1 MFRPAHT
8 RPSIQLSLLGG
19 FRLRVEGRDVG
30 SLPRKARALLAY
42 LAVQDG
48 KPVSRE
54 AMADL
59 LWTDRGA
66 EQARHSLRQTLL
78 VLRRELGPVAD
89 TIIRSDDHALAFL
102 PTSVDVDVDRAR
114 SLADSSSLDD
124 LTEAAGLFER
134 PCLDRLPGIA
144 AEFDDWL
151 GRFRAQ
157 MSESASDVLARLVE
171 AHLAAGNTVDA
182 VRAAERMLTLDPL
195 REDVHRRLM
204 SIYARAGRRS
214 DAVRQYNAC
223 IEMLRRELNVGP
235 SPETEALLQSLRDG
249 GRGTSEPYALS
260 GARSHNTPY
269 AQPAEGAPWIAVLPF
284 RAIGPDPVPGYFA
297 TGLVEDIVCTLATLR
312 EPVVISANSTLVYQG
327 QPIDL
332 RSVGRELG
340 VRYVVSGSIRRL
352 GPSLRMVVELADA
365 ETRAVRWAETY
376 DATERV
382 LFDAQDSAVARIV
395 NTLVPRL
402 GAAELQR
409 IRGKHADS
417 LTAYDLVLQAR
428 ELMFQLTRDASDR
441 AGTLLRRAVEI
452 SPDYSAA
459 HAAIAAWESLRV
471 GQGWS
476 DDPRRAAVLLDAAA
490 RDAIRLDAHNSQ
502 ALALLGHSRTVMSR
516 EYAEAQALFEHALQA
531 APNDAA
537 AWTWSSPTSAYLGDG
552 ADAVTRAETALRL
565 SPRDPFAF
573 RIHCFLSLAHYTNG
587 SFEEAAHW
595 GQISVQENP
604 RYTAGLR
611 AAAASLV
618 AIGRKLEAREIGN
631 SIRVMEP
638 SFRADPARLLWCDQ
652 ERREQYSQHLI
663 EAGLPR

>member
-1 MFRPAHT
+1 MFRPVRT
-8 RPSIQLSLLGG
+8 RPSILLSLLGG
-19 FRLRVEGRDVG
+19 FRLSVEGRDVT

-42 LAVQDG
+42 LAMQDG

-78 VLRRELGPVAD
+78 VLRRQLGSVAD
-89 TIIRSDDHALAFL
+89 EGMRNDDGGLALV
-102 PTSVDVDVDRAR
+102 PGTMEVDVTQLGR
-114 SLADSSSLDD
+114 LADSSDVAD
-124 LTEAAGLFER
+124 LTEAARHYER
-134 PCLDRLPGIA
+134 PFLDRFPAIA
-144 AEFDDWL
+144 ADFDDWL
-151 GRFRAQ
+151 GRIRAQ
-157 MSESASDVLARLVE
+157 MSETASDVLARLVE
-171 AHLAAGNTVDA
+171 AQLATGNAAEA
-182 VRAAERMLTLDPL
+182 VRAAERMLAIDPL
-195 REDVHRRLM
+195 REDMHRRLM

-214 DAVRQYNAC
+214 DAVRQYHAC
-223 IEMLRRELNVGP
+223 VEMLRRELNVGP
-235 SPETEALLQSLRDG
+235 APETEALLRSIRG
-249 GRGTSEPYALS
+249 GSGGTTELAPPTGAERGNEPNS
-260 GARSHNTPY
+260 
-269 AQPAEGAPWIAVLPF
+269 QPTAGAPWIAVLPF

-297 TGLVEDIVCTLATLR
+297 TGLVEDIVCTLARLR
-312 EPVVISANSTLVYQG
+312 EPVVISANSTLVYQD

-332 RSVGRELG
+332 RRVGRDLG

-376 DATERV
+376 DATETV

-395 NTLVPRL
+395 NTLVPRM

-428 ELMFQLTRDASDR
+428 ELMFQLTRAASDH
-441 AGTLLRRAVEI
+441 AGALLRRAVEI

-476 DDPRRAAVLLDAAA
+476 EDPLSAAA
-490 RDAIRLDAHNSQ
+490 ALDVAARNAIRLDAYNSQ

-516 EYAEAQALFEHALQA
+516 EYLEAQALFEHALQA
-531 APNDAA
+531 APNDAS

-552 ADAVTRAETALRL
+552 ADAVKRAETALRL

-595 GQISVQENP
+595 GQLSMQENP

-611 AAAASLV
+611 AAAASFV
-618 AIGRKLEAREIGN
+618 AVGRKSEARAIGT
-631 SIRVMEP
+631 SIRALEP
-638 SFRADPARLLWCDQ
+638 SFRADPARLLWCDPQ
-652 ERREQYSQHLI
+652 QREQYSQHLI